1 MNLLNFVN
9 DTLKNGGASFNLLT
23 GEYNP
28 KNGYMVATQGHEIV
42 IPLKK
47 FHNAS
52 LADYIAKKSTLLL
65 SGISNTSLFL
75 GAWID
80 KGMVYLDISEK
91 VEDRQEAVKLG
102 IERKQ
107 KAIWDNFNGKEIRL
121 K

>member
-9 DTLKNGGASFNLLT
+9 DTLNNGGASFNLLT

-28 KNGYMVATQGHEIV
+28 KTGYMVATQGNEIV
-42 IPLKK
+42 IPLKQ

-52 LADYIAKKSTLLL
+52 VSEYIAKKSYMLL

-75 GAWID
+75 GSWVDGD
-80 KGMVYLDISEK
+80 KVYLDISEK
-91 VEDRQEAVKLG
+91 VEDRHEAVKLG

-107 KAIWDNFNGKEIRL
+107 LAIWDNANGKEIRL

>member
-28 KNGYMVATQGHEIV
+28 KSGYMVATSGHEVV
-42 IPLKK
+42 IPLKQ

-52 LADYIAKKSTLLL
+52 LAGYIAEKSAILL

-75 GAWID
+75 GAWVDGD
-80 KGMVYLDISEK
+80 KVYLDISEK
-91 VEDRQEAVKLG
+91 VEDRQDAVKIG

-107 KAIWDNFNGKEIRL
+107 LAIWDNANGKEIRL